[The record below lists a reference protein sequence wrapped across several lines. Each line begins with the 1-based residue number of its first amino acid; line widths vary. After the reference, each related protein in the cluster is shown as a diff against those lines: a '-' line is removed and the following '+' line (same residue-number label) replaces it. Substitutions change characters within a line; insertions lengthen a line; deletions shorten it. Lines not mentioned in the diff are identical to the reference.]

1 MEQRRTQQFLKY
13 ALGKREEKSEHQLQ
27 RDLKEKVY
35 NPGKDTFMPRL
46 TRKIGHLTGTQSQM
60 GSTASR
66 QGTFSARVS
75 HYENNGSIQNIGREK
90 YRMVKHPLRTKM
102 STMSG
107 VNASKSLLGAS
118 VGPQSNA
125 DPESILKELKQ
136 I

>member
-1 MEQRRTQQFLKY
+1 
-13 ALGKREEKSEHQLQ
+13 
-27 RDLKEKVY
+27 
-35 NPGKDTFMPRL
+35 MPRL

-66 QGTFSARVS
+66 RNTFSARVG

-107 VNASKSLLGAS
+107 VNASKSLLGNS
-118 VGPQSNA
+118 VGPQSNG

-136 I
+136 IQKDKFNERQSHYSGISPNSGLPPIKK